1 MHNKIEKMENSKSG
15 LKETTLL
22 QLSKKDS
29 SLSDL
34 ASGLEDTVDTP
45 IEINDSSDDKS
56 PKKKADKDEK
66 SKKKKTKKE
75 KIIEK

>member
-34 ASGLEDTVDTP
+34 ASGLEDTLD
-45 IEINDSSDDKS
+45 EINDSSDDKS

-66 SKKKKTKKE
+66 PKKKKTKKE